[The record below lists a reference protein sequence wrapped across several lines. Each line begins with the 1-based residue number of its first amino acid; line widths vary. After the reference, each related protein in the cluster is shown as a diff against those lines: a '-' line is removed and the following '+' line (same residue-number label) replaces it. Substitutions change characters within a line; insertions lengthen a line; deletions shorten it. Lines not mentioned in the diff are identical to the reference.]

1 MELIGVA
8 LIIIGFAIKLDT
20 IGVVLIAGITTGFV
34 VGMDFVEI
42 LSVLG
47 KAFVD
52 TRYMSLFLL
61 TLAVI
66 GILERNGLRESA
78 ARLIRKLNKATS
90 GKVLSAY
97 VVVRAIFAALSLRIQ
112 GHIQFV
118 RPLIYPMAKGAIPH
132 QISQKD
138 DEKLKAL
145 CNANENY
152 GNFFGQNVFIAS
164 PGVLLIVGTL
174 SEGGIKVSADSIALA
189 SIPITIIAVFYSIL
203 RNLMWD
209 KHLAKESK

>member
-20 IGVVLIAGITTGFV
+20 IGVVLIAGIATGFV
-34 VGMDFVEI
+34 VGMDFIEI
-42 LSVLG
+42 LSILG

-78 ARLIRKLNKATS
+78 ARLIGKLNKATS
-90 GKVLSAY
+90 GRVLSTY
-97 VVVRAIFAALSLRIQ
+97 VLIRTVFAMLSLRIQ

-118 RPLIYPMAKGAIPH
+118 RPLIYPMAKGAINHP
-132 QISQKD
+132 ISQKD

-209 KHLAKESK
+209 KHLVKESK

>member
-8 LIIIGFAIKLDT
+8 LIILGFALKLDT
-20 IGVVLIAGITTGFV
+20 IGVVLIAGITTGLV
-34 VGMDFVEI
+34 VGMDFIEI

-78 ARLIRKLNKATS
+78 AKLIQKFNKTTS
-90 GKVLSAY
+90 GRVLSTY
-97 VVVRAIFAALSLRIQ
+97 VFIRSIFAMLSLRVQ
-112 GHIQFV
+112 GHIQLV
-118 RPLIYPMAKGAIPH
+118 RPLVYPMSKGAIPH
-132 QISQKD
+132 KISDND
-138 DEKLKAL
+138 DERLKAL

-164 PGVLLIVGTL
+164 PGVLLIMGTL
-174 SEGGIKVSADSIALA
+174 SEGGIKVGADSIALT
-189 SIPITIIAVFYSIL
+189 SILIAIIAIVCSIL
-203 RNLMWD
+203 RNFLWD
-209 KHLAKESK
+209 KQLQKEKP

>member
-1 MELIGVA
+1 MELIGVV

-20 IGVVLIAGITTGFV
+20 IGVVLIAGIATGFV

-78 ARLIRKLNKATS
+78 ARLIRKLNEATS

-209 KHLAKESK
+209 KHLTKESK

>member
-20 IGVVLIAGITTGFV
+20 IGVVLIAGIATGFV
-34 VGMDFVEI
+34 VGMDFIEI
-42 LSVLG
+42 LSILG
-47 KAFVD
+47 KVFVD

-78 ARLIRKLNKATS
+78 ARLIGKLNKATS
-90 GKVLSAY
+90 GRVLSTY
-97 VVVRAIFAALSLRIQ
+97 VLIRAVFAMLSLRIQ

-118 RPLIYPMAKGAIPH
+118 RPLIYPMAKGAINHP
-132 QISQKD
+132 ISQKD

-189 SIPITIIAVFYSIL
+189 SIPIAIIAVFYSIL

-209 KHLAKESK
+209 KHLVKESK

>member
-20 IGVVLIAGITTGFV
+20 IGVVLIAGIATGFV
-34 VGMDFVEI
+34 VGMDFIEI
-42 LSVLG
+42 LSILG

-78 ARLIRKLNKATS
+78 ARLIGKLNKATS
-90 GKVLSAY
+90 GRVLSTY
-97 VVVRAIFAALSLRIQ
+97 VLIRAVFAMLSLRIQ

-118 RPLIYPMAKGAIPH
+118 RPLIYPMAKGAINHP
-132 QISQKD
+132 ISQKD

-209 KHLAKESK
+209 KHLVKESK